1 MASVPKGLVL
11 GLFVFAGFVVHGF
24 LTKPPTYEAV
34 GGTTDYMRFNR
45 STGEYEYKVT
55 YSDTDKVWK
64 EQSGYNGRRD
74 VQAE

>member
-34 GGTTDYMRFNR
+34 GDPLDHYRFNR
-45 STGEYEYKVT
+45 YTGEYEYKFT
-55 YSDTDKVWK
+55 YSDTNHEWI
-64 EQSGYNGRRD
+64 EAAGHNRRSD